1 MASSH
6 GIIAWHHRMASS
18 HGIIVCEDI
27 TRTVTPF
34 SVHTC
39 PYPYIHDWVQREER
53 IPGVGGLCRRTTSG
67 VREGGGGGG
76 SHHLIDKSRPVSTS
90 FQVSR
95 CPPVGRTPTPGSWI
109 LLDVAA
115 CRAVQFAPTSTPGHG
130 MGSCSSTWRYGVTRT
145 RLRTKQSQH
154 RLGDPLQ
161 RKPPVSW
168 ICSPRNWPHFQV

>member
-67 VREGGGGGG
+67 VREGGE
-76 SHHLIDKSRPVSTS
+76 
-90 FQVSR
+90 
-95 CPPVGRTPTPGSWI
+95 
-109 LLDVAA
+109 
-115 CRAVQFAPTSTPGHG
+115 
-130 MGSCSSTWRYGVTRT
+130 
-145 RLRTKQSQH
+145 
-154 RLGDPLQ
+154 GDP
-161 RKPPVSW
+161 
-168 ICSPRNWPHFQV
+168 IT